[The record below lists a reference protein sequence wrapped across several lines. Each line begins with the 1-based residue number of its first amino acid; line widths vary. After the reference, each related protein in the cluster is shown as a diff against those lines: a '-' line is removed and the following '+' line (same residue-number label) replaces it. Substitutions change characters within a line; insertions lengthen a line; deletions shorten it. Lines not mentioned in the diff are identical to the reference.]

1 MNISERSRNA
11 AIFATV
17 ALSLAS
23 APCLTCAQP
32 ATAAPPVAT
41 PDATA
46 LVSAADQNMRGNTQY
61 AEMTMTVVRPDW
73 SRETSMKTWSKGRN
87 YALILITAP
96 PRDNGTAFLKRGTE
110 MWNWLPTVDR
120 VIKISPSMML
130 QPWMGSD
137 FTNDDLVRE
146 SSVVN
151 DYAHAV
157 AGEDTANGRDCWK
170 VVLTPKPDAPVVWG
184 SVTMW
189 IEKSRP
195 VEVRAKYF
203 DDTGALV
210 SVENLTN
217 VRTMGDREIPTLMT
231 MTPVDKTGHS
241 TVLTID
247 SCTFNQPLEDSFF
260 SEQTMKSL
268 H

>member
-1 MNISERSRNA
+1 MKSPQCGRSSAVFKAILLAMVA
-11 AIFATV
+11 AV
-17 ALSLAS
+17 
-23 APCLTCAQP
+23 CLLCARP
-32 ATAAPPVAT
+32 ATAASPATT

-46 LVSAADQNMRGNTQY
+46 LVTAADQNMRGDTQY
-61 AEMTMTVVRPDW
+61 AEMTMKVVRPDW
-73 SRETSMKTWSKGRN
+73 SRETSMKAWSKGRD

-96 PRDNGTAFLKRGTE
+96 RRDKGTAFLKRGTE

-151 DYAHAV
+151 DYTHAV
-157 AGEDTANGRDCWK
+157 AGEDTANGRDCWR

-189 IEKSRP
+189 IERSRP
-195 VEVRAKYF
+195 IEVRVKYF

-210 SVENLTN
+210 NVENLTH
-217 VRTMGDREIPTLMT
+217 VKTMGDREIPTLMT
-231 MTPVDKTGHS
+231 MVPVNKKGHS
-241 TVLTID
+241 TILAIEN
-247 SCTFNQPLEDSFF
+247 CTFNQPLEDSFF
-260 SEQTMKSL
+260 SEQNMKRL

>member
-1 MNISERSRNA
+1 MRNIRFTQA
-11 AIFATV
+11 ASVIAVLTAAVAAT
-17 ALSLAS
+17 
-23 APCLTCAQP
+23 APAQ
-32 ATAAPPVAT
+32 TAAPAAQAP

-46 LVSAADQNMRGNTQY
+46 LVEAADQNMRGDTQY
-61 AEMTMTVVRPDW
+61 AEMTMKVVRPDW
-73 SRETSMKTWSKGRN
+73 SRETSMKTWSKGRD

-96 PRDNGTAFLKRGTE
+96 ARDKGTAFLKRGNE

-151 DYAHAV
+151 DYTHAI
-157 AGEDTANGRDCWK
+157 AGEDTANGSDCWK

-184 SVTMW
+184 SVTAW
-189 IEKSRP
+189 IEKERP
-195 VEVRAKYF
+195 IEVRAKYY

-210 SVENLTN
+210 NVENLTH
-217 VRTMGDREIPTLMT
+217 VRKMGGREIPTVWT
-231 MTPVDKTGHS
+231 MTPVGKAGHS
-241 TVLTID
+241 TILTVD
-247 SCTFNQPLEDSFF
+247 SCTFNKPIEDSFF
-260 SEQTMKSL
+260 SQQEMKRV